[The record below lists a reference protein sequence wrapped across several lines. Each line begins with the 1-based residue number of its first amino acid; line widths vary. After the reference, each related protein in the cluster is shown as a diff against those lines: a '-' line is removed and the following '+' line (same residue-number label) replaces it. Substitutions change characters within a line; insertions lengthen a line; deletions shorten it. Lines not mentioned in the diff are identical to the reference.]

1 MRTAAAKA
9 ELLDLLFEATND
21 GVVDWDIATNQAS
34 YNDRWRFLLGWDEAE
49 IPTTPMTWREV
60 IHEQDRQE
68 VEQALH
74 DHLEQAWPF
83 VQTARLQHRALGW
96 RWILMRGAA
105 RRDAQGSAIRM
116 VILFAD
122 IDERVRAEFQVRAL
136 IEAIPDTMIRMRMDG
151 TLLAIKHGRTFQNN
165 EHENLNNLYT
175 HFSTTEE
182 SKLRALLL
190 SSIQEVGKKDEVQ
203 ITPYCDKTPDG
214 EIRHQEIR
222 VIRSGEDEAVCIIRD
237 VTHEKMIEDQV
248 VRGNKLEAIGQ
259 LAAGLAHEVNT
270 PLQYIGDNLS
280 FANEV
285 LPDLLGLFDDYRN
298 TIQKG
303 GELTQDVI
311 GPLLEREAAIDVD
324 YVRENLSQVIGKA
337 LDGMAQITKIIRAMK
352 AFEDVGRQERALVDL
367 NAIVDNT
374 VTVTTHAWSQAAE
387 MSLKLQTGL
396 PFVPCIAGEISQVVL
411 NLVVNAAQAI
421 AEKNQGAN
429 TKGHI
434 VIETFAYPKEDQVEL
449 RVTDDGEGIPAAI
462 RGRIFDPF
470 FTTRKVGQGTGQ
482 GLAQVH
488 SSVVTLH
495 RGSIRFETEVGKG
508 TTFIV
513 RLPLR
518 DPPQEQE
525 VK

>member
-1 MRTAAAKA
+1 MKTAEAKA

-21 GVVDWDIATNQAS
+21 GVVDWDIVTNHAT

-68 VEQALH
+68 VEQALR

-105 RRDAQGSAIRM
+105 RRDSRGTAIRM

-122 IDERVRAEFQVRAL
+122 IDERVRAESQVRAL
-136 IEAIPDTMIRMRMDG
+136 IEAIPDTMIRIRMDG
-151 TLLAIKHGRTFQNN
+151 TLLAVKHGRTL
-165 EHENLNNLYT
+165 ENSERDILKNLHT
-175 HFSTTEE
+175 RFGLTTENG
-182 SKLRALLL
+182 LRALLL
-190 SSIQEVGKKDEVQ
+190 SSIQGVGKKDEVQ
-203 ITPYCDKTPDG
+203 ITPFCDKTPDG

-237 VTHEKMIEDQV
+237 VTREKMIEDQMI
-248 VRGNKLEAIGQ
+248 RGNKLEAIGQ

-270 PLQYIGDNLS
+270 PLQYIGDNLT

-285 LPDLLGLFDDYRN
+285 LPELLGLFDDYRS
-298 TIQKG
+298 TMKIG
-303 GELTQDVI
+303 SELTQEI
-311 GPLLEREAAIDVD
+311 LGPLLEREAAMDVD
-324 YVRENLSQVIGKA
+324 YIRENLSQVIGKA
-337 LDGMAQITKIIRAMK
+337 LDGMAQITKIVRAMK
-352 AFEDVGRQERALVDL
+352 AFEDVGRQERAHVDL

-374 VTVTTHAWSQAAE
+374 ITVSTHTWTQAAE
-387 MSLKLQTGL
+387 LTLKLQPGL

-421 AEKNQGAN
+421 AEKNHHSN
-429 TKGHI
+429 VKGHI
-434 VIETFAYPKEDQVEL
+434 LVETLPCPKEQQVEL

-462 RGRIFDPF
+462 RARIFDPF

-488 SSVVTLH
+488 FAVVSLH
-495 RGSIRFETEVGKG
+495 RGSVRFETEEGKG
-508 TTFIV
+508 TTFII
-513 RLPLR
+513 RLPLQ
-518 DPPQEQE
+518 DPETEPE